1 MSYEFREIYMRNV
14 VALFVPTWVVIVA
27 LSIAIIILWNLAS

>member
-1 MSYEFREIYMRNV
+1 MRNV